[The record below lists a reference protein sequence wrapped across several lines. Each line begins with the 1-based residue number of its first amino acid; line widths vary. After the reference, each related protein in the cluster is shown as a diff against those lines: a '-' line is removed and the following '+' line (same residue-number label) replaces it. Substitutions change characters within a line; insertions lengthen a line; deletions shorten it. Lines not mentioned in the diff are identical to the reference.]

1 MMTTSYKIEDVLK
14 YKNVNIDMPKALLL
28 FHEKQPLIADT
39 RADIVVRNR
48 KKIAQ
53 NQMEPVEAIRAGINS
68 ALNKLSND
76 NIKSIRDELLS
87 IKSLLHPEY
96 VTMLSVALIQR
107 ASSEKS
113 FIEIYAKMCREISP
127 LKCTDGTLFS
137 KFISN
142 QCRSKFIEYTTM
154 HSVDSDSVEL
164 PIITKVERCTVI
176 NFIKFLGW
184 MYIYDMLTYNV
195 VDICIERVSENIDKL
210 EYGAE
215 MITSLLE
222 IVSKK
227 YYLICDV
234 EKMSMIKNKLKEL
247 INKPTIG
254 KRDKIL
260 LELTVEKIT

>member
-14 YKNVNIDMPKALLL
+14 YKNVNIDMPIALLL
-28 FHEKQPLIADT
+28 FHDRQPLIADT

-53 NQMEPVEAIRAGINS
+53 NQIEPVDAIRAGINS

-76 NIKSIRDELLS
+76 NIKAIRDELLS
-87 IKSLLHPEY
+87 IKSLPHPEY

-113 FIEIYAKMCREISP
+113 FIETYAKMCREISP

-137 KFISN
+137 TFISN
-142 QCRSKFIEYTTM
+142 QCRRKFSEYTT
-154 HSVDSDSVEL
+154 VSDSSEM
-164 PIITKVERCTVI
+164 PIGAKVERCTVI

-184 MYIYDMLTYNV
+184 MYMYDMLRSNV
-195 VDICIERVSENIDKL
+195 VDICIEKVSENIEKI

-227 YYLICDV
+227 FYPLCDV
-234 EKMSMIKNKLKEL
+234 DKISMIKNKLTEL
-247 INKPTIG
+247 IKKPTIG

-260 LELTVEKIT
+260 LELTFGKIK